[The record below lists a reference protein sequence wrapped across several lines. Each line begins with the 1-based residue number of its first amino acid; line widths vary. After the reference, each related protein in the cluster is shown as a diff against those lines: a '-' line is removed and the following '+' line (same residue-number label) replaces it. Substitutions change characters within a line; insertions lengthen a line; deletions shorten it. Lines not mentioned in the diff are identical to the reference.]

1 MTNTAHL
8 SPTVPCP
15 PAARGRLHRRR
26 WFTVLA
32 AMAAGTAAW
41 TVAGPLLGVD
51 LVVRSGG
58 HLQHVGQLAVVL
70 TGLVAGLVA
79 WGVLALLER
88 FTSHARGLW
97 RALAAVV
104 LVLSLAGPL
113 GAVTTSATVALVVL
127 HLVVGGVLIVA
138 LPGGGRARRA

>member
-8 SPTVPCP
+8 SPPVPRP

-41 TVAGPLLGVD
+41 TVAGPLVGVD
-51 LVVRSGG
+51 LVVRSGD

-70 TGLVAGLVA
+70 TSLLVGLAA

-97 RALAAVV
+97 RALAPPV
-104 LVLSLAGPL
+104 LAPSLAGPPR
-113 GAVTTSATVALVVL
+113 
-127 HLVVGGVLIVA
+127 GGPPPA
-138 LPGGGRARRA
+138 PPAPGGPPPGRR